1 MILLV
6 RRVFPFPRPARNAA
20 IWGID
25 TIVTAALEDS
35 RPPRISGGNT
45 GAALTG
51 LALAWVG
58 TALLI
63 SPAARRLDDPS
74 RLSLAL
80 VGQAVFSALAAAV
93 IAIVLLWEKQPLRSL
108 WLQQIRWP
116 SIAWGFLLVAA
127 HYAVLWP
134 FGDWVRRS
142 AGLPGLGAGM
152 DQMVRFPVWYRMIA
166 VAVAGI
172 GEEILFRGFTVTRL
186 AMLTGRTWLAAL
198 ITVVGFY
205 LIHVPVWGWG
215 FALGG
220 LVSGAAV
227 MAFFVWRKDLLA
239 MIIFHVSTDA
249 IGLIVAPMFSEWW
262 KTPALF

>member
-1 MILLV
+1 
-6 RRVFPFPRPARNAA
+6 
-20 IWGID
+20 
-25 TIVTAALEDS
+25 
-35 RPPRISGGNT
+35 
-45 GAALTG
+45 
-51 LALAWVG
+51 
-58 TALLI
+58 
-63 SPAARRLDDPS
+63 
-74 RLSLAL
+74 
-80 VGQAVFSALAAAV
+80 
-93 IAIVLLWEKQPLRSL
+93 
-108 WLQQIRWP
+108 
-116 SIAWGFLLVAA
+116 
-127 HYAVLWP
+127 
-134 FGDWVRRS
+134 
-142 AGLPGLGAGM
+142 
-152 DQMVRFPVWYRMIA
+152 MIA